1 MEKLSRRLDPQF
13 QMERLEKRH
22 MALKEQIAALG
33 QSRYLTVSEQ
43 LSLHALKKEKLA
55 TKDLLADLRRQSVDD

>member
-22 MALKEQIAALG
+22 MALKEQIAALD
-33 QSRYLTVSEQ
+33 QSRYLTVAEQ

-55 TKDLLADLRRQSVDD
+55 TKDLLADLRRQSVSD